1 MWPPGCS
8 WRILGKMMVR
18 KEMAMD
24 SAMQNRTRLLD
35 TVPSECLHDRSSSLW
50 HHEMGDQ
57 PELGCACVVC
67 SWCVRLISETGT
79 QLSAALPCVS
89 QCLWTSMELV
99 RWPITMQLSDS
110 LPCVSQCL
118 WTSMELVRMLWLF
131 WINCCIV
138 SEKLCLGDACFDCSE
153 SIAV

>member
-1 MWPPGCS
+1 MIDQVHCGITKWEISLS
-8 WRILGKMMVR
+8 WAAHV
-18 KEMAMD
+18 
-24 SAMQNRTRLLD
+24 
-35 TVPSECLHDRSSSLW
+35 
-50 HHEMGDQ
+50 
-57 PELGCACVVC
+57 
-67 SWCVRLISETGT
+67 WCVRLISETGT

-138 SEKLCLGDACFDCSE
+138 SEKLCLGAPVFRVATRDSVQFWIVNFWCTMANWNILSCLTLLALQNYSP
-153 SIAV
+153 APWPRNV